1 MHTHIHIKRVLERNG
16 RSCLCWRSA
25 GTEQCSHARHPSHL
39 NTRTGGVTFKCLLFL
54 NIPATNSS
62 GQKLFSRFDVSS
74 KANCHPAP
82 YSCLCKNLLLLIQ
95 ISQTILHFP
104 KQCMIFD
111 SYKMSKYL
119 SNSESE
125 LASRV
130 SLYKQVCINMR
141 VFPIFLLCS

>member
-1 MHTHIHIKRVLERNG
+1 MHTHIRIKRVLGRNG

-39 NTRTGGVTFKCLLFL
+39 NTRTRGVAFKHLLFL
-54 NIPATNSS
+54 NIPAPNCA
-62 GQKLFSRFDVSS
+62 GQRPFSRLDVSS
-74 KANCHPAP
+74 KADCHPAP
-82 YSCLCKNLLLLIQ
+82 YSCLCKNLLRLIQ

-104 KQCMIFD
+104 KQCIIFD
-111 SYKMSKYL
+111 SYKMSEYL

-130 SLYKQVCINMR
+130 SLYRRVRSNMH
-141 VFPIFLLCS
+141 VFPIFLL